1 MSGTA
6 TKEKLTVRH
15 LLVVLTGIMITFGCS
30 ALCFSTWGLFQPVV
44 AEGLGVEVTAFAM
57 YVTVM
62 YLTMTFASPFAGKL
76 LQTMDIRILLS
87 ASAALVGCAFLL
99 MSFSNTIVLFYVAA
113 VMLGLGEITILWL
126 AIPTLINRWFVER
139 AGFFIG
145 LCMAFT
151 GIGGAIWS
159 AVFTALTASG
169 VDFHTIYLI
178 WGVIALVTSLPFT
191 LFCVRNSPE
200 DCGLAPYGEVFY
212 EHVCLALRA
221 IDDGVAAVSAR
232 SSASFGTVNL
242 GTTFTTQDHYLPS
255 LIRDFEEAFD
265 KRVIVKVSQGFTNYL
280 TEQLHRGTLD
290 VAFCG
295 KRDNEPDIAYF
306 PVKHCELALYVRDD
320 HPLASRETI
329 TFGELNDVDLHTY
342 RRGTPIGERV
352 AKMLEEADVR
362 GASLG
367 YDDDVSMGSFLSY
380 NGGNAGALMLD
391 SLGAQLFSNLHQ
403 VRVEGIP
410 EHFYTVYMAYH
421 KKHVHSRAVADFID
435 FVKAYPGNDLIGQVL
450 PTAPAE

>member
-1 MSGTA
+1 MNLSQLNYF
-6 TKEKLTVRH
+6 KKLAE
-15 LLVVLTGIMITFGCS
+15 VLHYTRAAQELFIT
-30 ALCFSTWGLFQPVV
+30 Q
-44 AEGLGVEVTAFAM
+44 
-57 YVTVM
+57 
-62 YLTMTFASPFAGKL
+62 
-76 LQTMDIRILLS
+76 
-87 ASAALVGCAFLL
+87 
-99 MSFSNTIVLFYVAA
+99 
-113 VMLGLGEITILWL
+113 
-126 AIPTLINRWFVER
+126 PTLS
-139 AGFFIG
+139 
-145 LCMAFT
+145 
-151 GIGGAIWS
+151 GAIS
-159 AVFTALTASG
+159 SLEKELGAPLFERNGRSVLLT
-169 VDFHTIYLI
+169 
-178 WGVIALVTSLPFT
+178 
-191 LFCVRNSPE
+191 
-200 DCGLAPYGEVFY
+200 PYGEVFY

-320 HPLASRETI
+320 HPLASADTI
-329 TFGELNDVDLHTY
+329 TFAELNEVDLHTY
-342 RRGTPIGERV
+342 RRGTPIGAPYNRRRESCERV

-362 GASLG
+362 GVFLG

-391 SLGAQLFSNLHQ
+391 SLGAQRVQQPAPGARRGHPGSLLHGVYGLPQ
-403 VRVEGIP
+403 EARALPGRGRLHRLREGLSGQRPHRPGAAGNSDRVGAPGPIGRDGRAADVWVSAQPVRSSRLSDCRLWS
-410 EHFYTVYMAYH
+410 FCAVYGHLLREAG
-421 KKHVHSRAVADFID
+421 
-435 FVKAYPGNDLIGQVL
+435 KARSVVV
-450 PTAPAE
+450 

>member
-1 MSGTA
+1 MNLSQLNYF
-6 TKEKLTVRH
+6 KKLAE
-15 LLVVLTGIMITFGCS
+15 VLHYTRAAQELFIT
-30 ALCFSTWGLFQPVV
+30 Q
-44 AEGLGVEVTAFAM
+44 
-57 YVTVM
+57 
-62 YLTMTFASPFAGKL
+62 
-76 LQTMDIRILLS
+76 
-87 ASAALVGCAFLL
+87 
-99 MSFSNTIVLFYVAA
+99 
-113 VMLGLGEITILWL
+113 
-126 AIPTLINRWFVER
+126 PTLS
-139 AGFFIG
+139 
-145 LCMAFT
+145 
-151 GIGGAIWS
+151 GAIS
-159 AVFTALTASG
+159 SLEKELGAPLFERNGRSVLLT
-169 VDFHTIYLI
+169 
-178 WGVIALVTSLPFT
+178 
-191 LFCVRNSPE
+191 
-200 DCGLAPYGEVFY
+200 PYGEVFY

-255 LIRDFEEAFD
+255 LIRDFEEGFD

-320 HPLASRETI
+320 HPLASADTI
-329 TFGELNDVDLHTY
+329 TFAELNEMDLHTY

-362 GASLG
+362 GVSLG

-391 SLGAQLFSNLHQ
+391 SLGAKLFSNLHQ

-421 KKHVHSRAVADFID
+421 KKHVHSRAVARLHRLREGLSGQRPHRPGAADSAGRVGAPGPIGRDGRAADVWVSGRSTAQPVRSSRLSDCRLWSFCA
-435 FVKAYPGNDLIGQVL
+435 VCGHLLREAGKARPVVV
-450 PTAPAE
+450 

>member
-1 MSGTA
+1 MNLSQLNYF
-6 TKEKLTVRH
+6 KKLAE
-15 LLVVLTGIMITFGCS
+15 VLHYTRAAQELFIT
-30 ALCFSTWGLFQPVV
+30 Q
-44 AEGLGVEVTAFAM
+44 
-57 YVTVM
+57 
-62 YLTMTFASPFAGKL
+62 
-76 LQTMDIRILLS
+76 
-87 ASAALVGCAFLL
+87 
-99 MSFSNTIVLFYVAA
+99 
-113 VMLGLGEITILWL
+113 
-126 AIPTLINRWFVER
+126 PTLS
-139 AGFFIG
+139 
-145 LCMAFT
+145 
-151 GIGGAIWS
+151 GAIS
-159 AVFTALTASG
+159 SLEKELGAPLFERNGRSVLLT
-169 VDFHTIYLI
+169 
-178 WGVIALVTSLPFT
+178 
-191 LFCVRNSPE
+191 
-200 DCGLAPYGEVFY
+200 PYGEVFY

-352 AKMLEEADVR
+352 AKMLGQEFLR
-362 GASLG
+362 GATMERLDAIRDEISDEDYRRARFVIGEERRVLDVCDALQRG
-367 YDDDVSMGSFLSY
+367 DYATVGERMYATHEGLSKDYEVSCEELDFLVDVARECGVTGARMMGGGFGGCTINLVKDD
-380 NGGNAGALMLD
+380 
-391 SLGAQLFSNLHQ
+391 LF
-403 VRVEGIP
+403 
-410 EHFYTVYMAYH
+410 
-421 KKHVHSRAVADFID
+421 ADFIATAKRK
-435 FVKAYPGNDLIGQVL
+435 FTERFGHEPKVYPVVISDGAHKID
-450 PTAPAE
+450 

>member
-1 MSGTA
+1 MNLSQLNYF
-6 TKEKLTVRH
+6 KKLAE
-15 LLVVLTGIMITFGCS
+15 VLHYTRAAQELFIT
-30 ALCFSTWGLFQPVV
+30 Q
-44 AEGLGVEVTAFAM
+44 
-57 YVTVM
+57 
-62 YLTMTFASPFAGKL
+62 
-76 LQTMDIRILLS
+76 
-87 ASAALVGCAFLL
+87 
-99 MSFSNTIVLFYVAA
+99 
-113 VMLGLGEITILWL
+113 
-126 AIPTLINRWFVER
+126 PTLS
-139 AGFFIG
+139 
-145 LCMAFT
+145 
-151 GIGGAIWS
+151 GAIS
-159 AVFTALTASG
+159 SLEKELGAPLFERNGRSVLLT
-169 VDFHTIYLI
+169 
-178 WGVIALVTSLPFT
+178 
-191 LFCVRNSPE
+191 
-200 DCGLAPYGEVFY
+200 PYGEVFY

-320 HPLASRETI
+320 HLLASRETI

-391 SLGAQLFSNLHQ
+391 SLGRPAVQQPAPGARRGRPGALLHGVHGLSQ
-403 VRVEGIP
+403 EARALAGRHRLHRLRQGLPGQRPHRPGAARGGGRVGAPGPIGRGGR
-410 EHFYTVYMAYH
+410 
-421 KKHVHSRAVADFID
+421 SAD
-435 FVKAYPGNDLIGQVL
+435 VWVSGR
-450 PTAPAE
+450 PTAGAARPPRPPDCRLWSFCAVCGHLLREAGKARPVVV

>member
-1 MSGTA
+1 MNLSQLNYF
-6 TKEKLTVRH
+6 KKLAE
-15 LLVVLTGIMITFGCS
+15 VLHYTRAAQELFIT
-30 ALCFSTWGLFQPVV
+30 Q
-44 AEGLGVEVTAFAM
+44 
-57 YVTVM
+57 
-62 YLTMTFASPFAGKL
+62 
-76 LQTMDIRILLS
+76 
-87 ASAALVGCAFLL
+87 
-99 MSFSNTIVLFYVAA
+99 
-113 VMLGLGEITILWL
+113 
-126 AIPTLINRWFVER
+126 PTLS
-139 AGFFIG
+139 
-145 LCMAFT
+145 
-151 GIGGAIWS
+151 GAIS
-159 AVFTALTASG
+159 SLEKELGAPLFERNGRSVLLT
-169 VDFHTIYLI
+169 
-178 WGVIALVTSLPFT
+178 
-191 LFCVRNSPE
+191 
-200 DCGLAPYGEVFY
+200 PYGEVFY

-320 HPLASRETI
+320 HPLASADTI
-329 TFGELNDVDLHTY
+329 TFAELNEVDLHTY

-362 GASLG
+362 GVSLG

-410 EHFYTVYMAYH
+410 EHFYTVYMVPQEARALPGRGRLH
-421 KKHVHSRAVADFID
+421 RLREGLSGQRHHRPGAADSAGRVGAPGPIGRDGRAADVWVSGRSTAQPVRSSRLSDCRLWSFCAVCGHLLREAG
-435 FVKAYPGNDLIGQVL
+435 KARPVVV
-450 PTAPAE
+450 

>member
-1 MSGTA
+1 MNLSQLNYF
-6 TKEKLTVRH
+6 KKLAE
-15 LLVVLTGIMITFGCS
+15 VLHYTRAAQELFIT
-30 ALCFSTWGLFQPVV
+30 Q
-44 AEGLGVEVTAFAM
+44 
-57 YVTVM
+57 
-62 YLTMTFASPFAGKL
+62 
-76 LQTMDIRILLS
+76 
-87 ASAALVGCAFLL
+87 
-99 MSFSNTIVLFYVAA
+99 
-113 VMLGLGEITILWL
+113 
-126 AIPTLINRWFVER
+126 PTLS
-139 AGFFIG
+139 
-145 LCMAFT
+145 
-151 GIGGAIWS
+151 GAIS
-159 AVFTALTASG
+159 SLEKELGAPLFERNGRSVLLT
-169 VDFHTIYLI
+169 
-178 WGVIALVTSLPFT
+178 
-191 LFCVRNSPE
+191 
-200 DCGLAPYGEVFY
+200 PYGEVFY

-280 TEQLHRGTLD
+280 TEQLRRGTLD
-290 VAFCG
+290 V
-295 KRDNEPDIAYF
+295 
-306 PVKHCELALYVRDD
+306 ALYVRDD
-320 HPLASRETI
+320 HPLASADTI
-329 TFGELNDVDLHTY
+329 TFAELNEVDLHTY

-362 GASLG
+362 GVFLG

-391 SLGAQLFSNLHQ
+391 SLGARLFSNLHQ

-421 KKHVHSRAVADFID
+421 KKYVHSRAVADFID

>member
-1 MSGTA
+1 MNLSQLNYF
-6 TKEKLTVRH
+6 KKLAE
-15 LLVVLTGIMITFGCS
+15 VLHYTRAAQELFIT
-30 ALCFSTWGLFQPVV
+30 Q
-44 AEGLGVEVTAFAM
+44 
-57 YVTVM
+57 
-62 YLTMTFASPFAGKL
+62 
-76 LQTMDIRILLS
+76 
-87 ASAALVGCAFLL
+87 
-99 MSFSNTIVLFYVAA
+99 
-113 VMLGLGEITILWL
+113 
-126 AIPTLINRWFVER
+126 PTLS
-139 AGFFIG
+139 
-145 LCMAFT
+145 
-151 GIGGAIWS
+151 GAIS
-159 AVFTALTASG
+159 SLEKELGAPLFERNGRSVLLT
-169 VDFHTIYLI
+169 
-178 WGVIALVTSLPFT
+178 
-191 LFCVRNSPE
+191 
-200 DCGLAPYGEVFY
+200 PYGEVFY

-221 IDDGVAAVSAR
+221 IDDGVAAVTR

-265 KRVIVKVSQGFTNYL
+265 KRVIVKVSQGFTSYL

-320 HPLASRETI
+320 HPLASADTI
-329 TFGELNDVDLHTY
+329 TFAELNEVDLHTY

-362 GASLG
+362 GVSLG

-450 PTAPAE
+450 PAAPGRVGAPGPIGRDGRAADVWVSGRSTAQPVRSSRLSDCRLWSFCAVCGHLLREAGKARPVVV

>member
-1 MSGTA
+1 MNLSQLNYFKKLAEVLHYTRAAQELFITRRPSPGPSRLWRRSWALPCSSVTGARCSSRPTA
-6 TKEKLTVRH
+6 R
-15 LLVVLTGIMITFGCS
+15 CS
-30 ALCFSTWGLFQPVV
+30 TST
-44 AEGLGVEVTAFAM
+44 
-57 YVTVM
+57 
-62 YLTMTFASPFAGKL
+62 
-76 LQTMDIRILLS
+76 
-87 ASAALVGCAFLL
+87 
-99 MSFSNTIVLFYVAA
+99 
-113 VMLGLGEITILWL
+113 
-126 AIPTLINRWFVER
+126 
-139 AGFFIG
+139 
-145 LCMAFT
+145 
-151 GIGGAIWS
+151 
-159 AVFTALTASG
+159 
-169 VDFHTIYLI
+169 
-178 WGVIALVTSLPFT
+178 
-191 LFCVRNSPE
+191 
-200 DCGLAPYGEVFY
+200 
-212 EHVCLALRA
+212 CLALRA

-320 HPLASRETI
+320 HPLASADTI
-329 TFGELNDVDLHTY
+329 TFAELNEVDLHTY

-362 GASLG
+362 GVSLG

>member
-1 MSGTA
+1 MNLSQLNYF
-6 TKEKLTVRH
+6 KKLAE
-15 LLVVLTGIMITFGCS
+15 VLHYTRAAQELFIT
-30 ALCFSTWGLFQPVV
+30 Q
-44 AEGLGVEVTAFAM
+44 
-57 YVTVM
+57 
-62 YLTMTFASPFAGKL
+62 
-76 LQTMDIRILLS
+76 
-87 ASAALVGCAFLL
+87 
-99 MSFSNTIVLFYVAA
+99 
-113 VMLGLGEITILWL
+113 
-126 AIPTLINRWFVER
+126 PTLS
-139 AGFFIG
+139 
-145 LCMAFT
+145 
-151 GIGGAIWS
+151 GAIS
-159 AVFTALTASG
+159 SLEKELGAPLFERNGRSVLLT
-169 VDFHTIYLI
+169 
-178 WGVIALVTSLPFT
+178 
-191 LFCVRNSPE
+191 
-200 DCGLAPYGEVFY
+200 PYGEVFY

-306 PVKHCELALYVRDD
+306 PVKHCELALFVRDD

-391 SLGAQLFSNLHQ
+391 SLGAQRVQQPAPGARRGRPGALLHGVHGLSQ
-403 VRVEGIP
+403 EARALAGRHRLHRLRQGLPGRRPHRPGAARGGGRVGAPGPIGRGGR
-410 EHFYTVYMAYH
+410 
-421 KKHVHSRAVADFID
+421 SAD
-435 FVKAYPGNDLIGQVL
+435 VWVSGR
-450 PTAPAE
+450 PTAGAARPPRPPDCRLWSFCVVCGHLLREAGKARPVVV

>member
-1 MSGTA
+1 MNLSQLNYF
-6 TKEKLTVRH
+6 KKLAE
-15 LLVVLTGIMITFGCS
+15 VLHYTRAAQELFIT
-30 ALCFSTWGLFQPVV
+30 Q
-44 AEGLGVEVTAFAM
+44 
-57 YVTVM
+57 
-62 YLTMTFASPFAGKL
+62 
-76 LQTMDIRILLS
+76 
-87 ASAALVGCAFLL
+87 
-99 MSFSNTIVLFYVAA
+99 
-113 VMLGLGEITILWL
+113 
-126 AIPTLINRWFVER
+126 PTLS
-139 AGFFIG
+139 
-145 LCMAFT
+145 
-151 GIGGAIWS
+151 GAIS
-159 AVFTALTASG
+159 SLEKELGAPLFERNGRSVLLT
-169 VDFHTIYLI
+169 
-178 WGVIALVTSLPFT
+178 
-191 LFCVRNSPE
+191 
-200 DCGLAPYGEVFY
+200 PYGEMFY

-242 GTTFTTQDHYLPS
+242 GTTFTTQYHYLPS

-290 VAFCG
+290 VVFCG

-320 HPLASRETI
+320 HPLASADTI
-329 TFGELNDVDLHTY
+329 TFAELNEVDLHTY

-362 GASLG
+362 GVSLG

-403 VRVEGIP
+403 VRVKGIP

-450 PTAPAE
+450 PAAPAE

>member
-1 MSGTA
+1 MNLSQLNYF
-6 TKEKLTVRH
+6 KKLAE
-15 LLVVLTGIMITFGCS
+15 VLHYTRAAQELFIT
-30 ALCFSTWGLFQPVV
+30 Q
-44 AEGLGVEVTAFAM
+44 
-57 YVTVM
+57 
-62 YLTMTFASPFAGKL
+62 
-76 LQTMDIRILLS
+76 
-87 ASAALVGCAFLL
+87 
-99 MSFSNTIVLFYVAA
+99 
-113 VMLGLGEITILWL
+113 
-126 AIPTLINRWFVER
+126 PTLS
-139 AGFFIG
+139 
-145 LCMAFT
+145 
-151 GIGGAIWS
+151 GAIS
-159 AVFTALTASG
+159 SLEKELGAPLFERSGRSVLLT
-169 VDFHTIYLI
+169 
-178 WGVIALVTSLPFT
+178 
-191 LFCVRNSPE
+191 
-200 DCGLAPYGEVFY
+200 PYGEVFY

-329 TFGELNDVDLHTY
+329 TFGELNDVDLRTY

-403 VRVEGIP
+403 VRVEGVP

-421 KKHVHSRAVADFID
+421 KKHVHSRAVTDFID

-450 PTAPAE
+450 PEAAGE

>member
-1 MSGTA
+1 MNLSQLNYF
-6 TKEKLTVRH
+6 KKLAE
-15 LLVVLTGIMITFGCS
+15 VLHYTRAAQELFIT
-30 ALCFSTWGLFQPVV
+30 Q
-44 AEGLGVEVTAFAM
+44 
-57 YVTVM
+57 
-62 YLTMTFASPFAGKL
+62 
-76 LQTMDIRILLS
+76 
-87 ASAALVGCAFLL
+87 
-99 MSFSNTIVLFYVAA
+99 
-113 VMLGLGEITILWL
+113 
-126 AIPTLINRWFVER
+126 PTLS
-139 AGFFIG
+139 
-145 LCMAFT
+145 
-151 GIGGAIWS
+151 GAIS
-159 AVFTALTASG
+159 SLEKELGAPLFERNGRSVLLT
-169 VDFHTIYLI
+169 
-178 WGVIALVTSLPFT
+178 
-191 LFCVRNSPE
+191 
-200 DCGLAPYGEVFY
+200 PYGEVFY

-290 VAFCG
+290 VVFCG

-320 HPLASRETI
+320 HPLASADTI
-329 TFGELNDVDLHTY
+329 TFAELNEVDLHTY

-362 GASLG
+362 GVSPGLRRRCVHGVVSLLQRRQRRSA
-367 YDDDVSMGSFLSY
+367 Y
-380 NGGNAGALMLD
+380 AGLA
-391 SLGAQLFSNLHQ
+391 GAQLFSNLHQ

-435 FVKAYPGNDLIGQVL
+435 FVKAYPGNDLVGQVL
-450 PTAPAE
+450 PTAPASRGAGPDRPRRTCGGRLGVWSFDCPARPILQAV

>member
-1 MSGTA
+1 MNLSQLNYF
-6 TKEKLTVRH
+6 KKLAE
-15 LLVVLTGIMITFGCS
+15 VLHYTRAAQELFIT
-30 ALCFSTWGLFQPVV
+30 Q
-44 AEGLGVEVTAFAM
+44 
-57 YVTVM
+57 
-62 YLTMTFASPFAGKL
+62 
-76 LQTMDIRILLS
+76 
-87 ASAALVGCAFLL
+87 
-99 MSFSNTIVLFYVAA
+99 
-113 VMLGLGEITILWL
+113 
-126 AIPTLINRWFVER
+126 PTLS
-139 AGFFIG
+139 
-145 LCMAFT
+145 
-151 GIGGAIWS
+151 GAIS
-159 AVFTALTASG
+159 SLEKELGAPLFERNGRSVLLT
-169 VDFHTIYLI
+169 
-178 WGVIALVTSLPFT
+178 
-191 LFCVRNSPE
+191 
-200 DCGLAPYGEVFY
+200 PYGEVFY

-380 NGGNAGALMLD
+380 DGGNAGALMLD

-403 VRVEGIP
+403 VRVEGVP
-410 EHFYTVYMAYH
+410 EHFYTVYMAL
-421 KKHVHSRAVADFID
+421 SQEARALAGRHRFHRLRQGLPGQRPHRPGAARGGGRVGASGPIGRGGRAADVWVSGRPTVGAARPPRPPDCRLWSFCA
-435 FVKAYPGNDLIGQVL
+435 VCGHLLREAGKARPVVV
-450 PTAPAE
+450 